1 MQNTIRPHRK
11 LYTKQYLILLTLS
24 VFLVLLASL
33 LQLLLPL
40 DKSVNPKELAAI
52 LWPITAGVVA
62 FKWLLF
68 APILTLWVKNLKYVV
83 EEDRI
88 IIFQGILTKVQKNI
102 PHRAVTDFVLH
113 RSLYDRFLGIA
124 SIRIQTAGQTQTPTG
139 YEGNMAGLI
148 EWDELH
154 QSLRRIVRT
163 LHPVSGSLGVAE
175 KSPAVSED
183 ELLKQILDELKSI
196 RKAVE
201 K

>member
-1 MQNTIRPHRK
+1 MENIIKPHRK
-11 LYTKQYLILLTLS
+11 LYAKQFLILLTLS
-24 VFLVLLASL
+24 VFLAFLASL

-40 DKSVNPKELAAI
+40 DKSVDAKELAAI
-52 LWPITAGVVA
+52 LWPVTAGVIA

-68 APILTLWVKNLKYVV
+68 APILTLWVKNLKYVI

-88 IIFQGILTKVQKNI
+88 IIYQGILTKVQKNI

-148 EWDELH
+148 EWDKLH
-154 QSLRRIVRT
+154 KNLRAIVKT

-175 KSPAVSED
+175 KSPAATED
-183 ELLKQILDELKSI
+183 DLLRQILDELKAI

-201 K
+201 E

>member
-1 MQNTIRPHRK
+1 MENIIKPHRK

-24 VFLVLLASL
+24 LFLVLLASL
-33 LQLLLPL
+33 LQVLLPL
-40 DKSVNPKELAAI
+40 DKSVDAKEVAAT
-52 LWPITAGVVA
+52 LWPITAGVIA

-68 APILTLWVKNLKYVV
+68 APILTLWVKNLKYVI
-83 EEDRI
+83 EEDRVI
-88 IIFQGILTKVQKNI
+88 IIQGILTKTQKNI

-148 EWDELH
+148 EWDKLH
-154 QSLRRIVRT
+154 QSLRKIVKT
-163 LHPVSGSLGVAE
+163 LHPVSASLGVAE
-175 KSPAVSED
+175 KAPAATED
-183 ELLKQILDELKSI
+183 EVLRQILDELRAI